1 MLIPETAAR
10 NRDRSALYLGAAGG
24 YVLPFIFLALKLARK
39 RVLSDK
45 RCRACS
51 HVASSTLLTD
61 SDTELTCVSDPGE
74 AVGISDEDEP
84 DPATAAPSADQAT
97 VVIHTASVPASPD
110 STT

>member
-1 MLIPETAAR
+1 MFFPSFFL
-10 NRDRSALYLGAAGG
+10 
-24 YVLPFIFLALKLARK
+24 VLNLARE

-61 SDTELTCVSDPGE
+61 SDTELTYVSDPGE

-84 DPATAAPSADQAT
+84 NPATAAPSADQAT
-97 VVIHTASVPASPD
+97 VVIHTNLQRCFHAHVDSVLI
-110 STT
+110 